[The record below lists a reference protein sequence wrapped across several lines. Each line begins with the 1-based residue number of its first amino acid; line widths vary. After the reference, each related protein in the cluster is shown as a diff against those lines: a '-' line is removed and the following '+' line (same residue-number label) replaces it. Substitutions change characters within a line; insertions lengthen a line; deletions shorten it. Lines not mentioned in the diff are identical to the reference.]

1 MSQENVEIV
10 RRFLEGAQ
18 ETPDAVWN
26 IFDEEVE
33 WDTGYWSAPDF
44 PERTYGPD
52 AVREFFRR
60 WVGAFDDWGYVVEE
74 LIEGQNSVVAQ
85 IHQWG
90 CGKGSGVRVD
100 EHFWQVWT
108 LREGRAVRVRHATER
123 ADALEAAGL
132 RESGG

>member
-44 PERTYGPD
+44 PERTYG
-52 AVREFFRR
+52 RTRCE
-60 WVGAFDDWGYVVEE
+60 
-74 LIEGQNSVVAQ
+74 S
-85 IHQWG
+85 
-90 CGKGSGVRVD
+90 SS
-100 EHFWQVWT
+100 
-108 LREGRAVRVRHATER
+108 
-123 ADALEAAGL
+123 AAGWARL
-132 RESGG
+132 MTGIT

>member
-74 LIEGQNSVVAQ
+74 LIEGPNSVVAQ
-85 IHQWG
+85 IHQWAA
-90 CGKGSGVRVD
+90 
-100 EHFWQVWT
+100 
-108 LREGRAVRVRHATER
+108 GRAA
-123 ADALEAAGL
+123 
-132 RESGG
+132 ESGWTTTSGRCGPCVRGELFE